1 MARMK
6 ELAEENLVWL
16 VVAKVEYMV
25 VEMVE
30 KVVVDMGYLME
41 REEEDGGEDG
51 VVVVVVVVGMKEGME
66 ERMMV
71 EFVVEM
77 VVELEGGW
85 PAKEATMAAFCC
97 LALCWLLAGKRGKGK

>member
-1 MARMK
+1 ME
-6 ELAEENLVWL
+6 ELAEEENLVWL

-30 KVVVDMGYLME
+30 KVMVDMGYLME

-51 VVVVVVVVGMKEGME
+51 VVVVVVVGMKEGME